1 MRVKMIVSVTTG
13 DGFFVASGT
22 STDLFTDEEA
32 EDLVREGKAVA
43 YRNERPEANPLTLR
57 AEDARRIRAATAHGY
72 GERPRPTD
80 GQGSFKDEAP
90 GFKPKQRSTGR
101 ANS

>member
-43 YRNERPEANPLTLR
+43 YRNERLEANPLTLR
-57 AEDARRIRAATAHGY
+57 AEDARRATAAHGY
-72 GERPRPTD
+72 EERPRPTD
-80 GQGSFKDEAP
+80 GQGTFTDEQP

>member
-43 YRNERPEANPLTLR
+43 YRNERQEATV
-57 AEDARRIRAATAHGY
+57 EDAIRVGMRQA
-72 GERPRPTD
+72 R
-80 GQGSFKDEAP
+80 
-90 GFKPKQRSTGR
+90 KPKQRPIGR